1 MKTLIH
7 KNLFC
12 SNKLYYCS
20 VSSPNR
26 TIIKNISN
34 RLQITLICK
43 CFRACVLLFIKTLFP
58 HHIISYQSYYNR
70 HQVLSIFINMIRI
83 LGVITAEFSSNDSY
97 RHKKVFP
104 NLHCDGIFFSSYKAV
119 FQLFTNVYLLKLF
132 QYSPRN
138 KIQLHLPILTP
149 IFTLTFLSIV
159 TQTIPNYVRGDN

>member
-1 MKTLIH
+1 MNLYIGWKPIPMKTLIH

-97 RHKKVFP
+97 RHKKFSQICIVTVFSLAP
-104 NLHCDGIFFSSYKAV
+104 IRQSFNFLQMFICWHYFNTVPETKFSSTCQ
-119 FQLFTNVYLLKLF
+119 F
-132 QYSPRN
+132 
-138 KIQLHLPILTP
+138 
-149 IFTLTFLSIV
+149 
-159 TQTIPNYVRGDN
+159 